1 MAQPFVAG
9 TPTGARGLFMAR
21 RAWATF
27 GRLLKERPLLTNM
40 AVSGM
45 TMTSGDLIAQ
55 VLERRRLRQELPA
68 ATATLP
74 AFDLQRTLIAV
85 GWNTVLF
92 TPVFLVWFRRLDRLF
107 PGGSS
112 LAALKKV
119 CINQLVITVP
129 INAGFLA
136 YTTSV
141 ETLTKTPG
149 GWQQKIETFDA
160 AKVAE
165 RVELQFQ
172 SDLLG
177 IFKRSC
183 QFWFPVNFLN
193 FLFVPATHR
202 VLPTIFASTCWSVYL
217 SLTAHRHGDVGTRE
231 GGGGGGGGEGGGGE
245 ADR

>member
-1 MAQPFVAG
+1 MSLLVYCSASC
-9 TPTGARGLFMAR
+9 TSFMAR
-21 RAWATF
+21 RAWAAF
-27 GRLLKERPLLTNM
+27 GTLLRERPLLTNM
-40 AVSGM
+40 GVSAV
-45 TMTSGDLIAQ
+45 TMTTGDLSAQ
-55 VLERRRLRQELPA
+55 AIEQHRTPETKTP
-68 ATATLP
+68 TET
-74 AFDLQRTLIAV
+74 FDLQRTLIAV

-92 TPVFLVWFRRLDRLF
+92 TPVFLVWFRRLDRMF
-107 PGGSS
+107 PGGST

-119 CINQLVITVP
+119 CTNQLVITVP

-141 ETLTKTPG
+141 EALTRAPG
-149 GWQQKIETFDA
+149 GLRRKIEEFDA

-172 SDLLG
+172 SDLPG

-193 FLFVPATHR
+193 FLLVPATHR

-217 SLTAHRHGDVGTRE
+217 SLAAHKHGAVGPAP
-231 GGGGGGGGEGGGGE
+231 GEKE
-245 ADR
+245 AE

>member
-1 MAQPFVAG
+1 
-9 TPTGARGLFMAR
+9 MAR
-21 RAWATF
+21 RAWAAF

-40 AVSGM
+40 AVSGL
-45 TMTSGDLIAQ
+45 TMTTGDLTAQ
-55 VLERRRLRQELPA
+55 ALERGRLLSQEVPA

-74 AFDLQRTLIAV
+74 DFDLQRTLIAV
-85 GWNTVLF
+85 GWNTLLF
-92 TPVFLVWFRRLDRLF
+92 TPVFLVWFRRLDLLF
-107 PGGSS
+107 PGGST

-119 CINQLVITVP
+119 CTNQLIITVP

-141 ETLTKTPG
+141 ETLTKAPG
-149 GWQQKIETFDA
+149 GWHQKIEAYDA

-172 SDLLG
+172 SDLPG

-183 QFWFPVNFLN
+183 QFWFPVDFLN

-217 SLTAHRHGDVGTRE
+217 SLTAHKHGNVSIKKERE
-231 GGGGGGGGEGGGGE
+231 E
-245 ADR
+245 